1 MNIRNITLRS
11 HLIEELSE
19 FYGNLLDM
27 NVTRESGYIS
37 INPGN
42 STLRFEPGTSGSEP
56 FYHFA
61 FNIPENQLDVA
72 IKWLDGKVYLI
83 PLDGETVFD
92 FKAWD
97 AHSIYFYDPAG
108 NIVEFIARH
117 RLNNSSDKTFSGK
130 SILSISEMGMPVKK
144 VKPFF
149 QKLYDDLSLPLF
161 TGNLK
166 TFTAAGD
173 DEGLLIIVPEE
184 RKWFPD
190 CPRAEIFPID
200 ITLSGTVDREIRFEE
215 YGYVIRTIAD

>member
-19 FYGNLLDM
+19 FYGNLLNM
-27 NVTRESGYIS
+27 NVTSEIDC
-37 INPGN
+37 ITIKPGN
-42 STLRFEPGTSGSEP
+42 STLKFESETSSSEP

-61 FNIPENQLDVA
+61 FNIPENQLDEA
-72 IKWLDGKVYLI
+72 IKWLEGKVDLI
-83 PLDGETVFD
+83 PLDGETIFD

-149 QKLYDDLSLPLF
+149 QMLYDDLSLPLF
-161 TGNLK
+161 TGDLK

-173 DEGLLIIVPEE
+173 DEALLIIVPEE

-200 ITLSGTVDREIRFEE
+200 ITLSGTVDREIRFDE
-215 YGYVIRTIAD
+215 YNYVIRTIAD